1 MRIPFTWLTHQSSHL
16 FWLKARSVTLR
27 RIWKDQEVS
36 WPSIEGVPGAHMAP
50 DQPFSAGHHRHSG
63 PHASSLGQLSLS
75 FKKHLAPLTSDIKYI
90 IAMTQDACT
99 PLQIFAPERWCQ
111 PWLGI
116 PADLATLRDNVGIS
130 QCGLLFG
137 GWPAEVTEE
146 LWAQLWHRWTLRLCF
161 IEDVK
166 RLLCPSFS

>member
-1 MRIPFTWLTHQSSHL
+1 
-16 FWLKARSVTLR
+16 
-27 RIWKDQEVS
+27 
-36 WPSIEGVPGAHMAP
+36 MAP

-75 FKKHLAPLTSDIKYI
+75 FKKHLAPLTSDIKYV

-116 PADLATLRDNVGIS
+116 PTDLATLRDKVGIS

-137 GWPAEVTEE
+137 GWPVAVTEE
-146 LWAQLWHRWTLRLCF
+146 L
-161 IEDVK
+161 
-166 RLLCPSFS
+166 